1 MRNRFIFIFQSLLWF
16 SIDIYQPSRK
26 RIDIKKTEAFI
37 CSNYIRIAWGYSFQT
52 RIYCSEAP
60 NCFSEVVTKPQ
71 TRSIRAYF
79 HELMYVPLD
88 SSSLV
93 IDTEISAFPFYFLI
107 GKMRFLFI
115 AVEANRVARENEENK
130 SSRIDKQGEHWN
142 AYGAVKCKGS
152 CSGTTVAHRSQ
163 HKYGRCGMSESLEF
177 LDRIAH
183 KLQLTRVS
191 RYVYIQ
197 SCQNKHISLI
207 I

>member
-1 MRNRFIFIFQSLLWF
+1 
-16 SIDIYQPSRK
+16 
-26 RIDIKKTEAFI
+26 
-37 CSNYIRIAWGYSFQT
+37 
-52 RIYCSEAP
+52 
-60 NCFSEVVTKPQ
+60 
-71 TRSIRAYF
+71 
-79 HELMYVPLD
+79 MYVPLD

-115 AVEANRVARENEENK
+115 AIEANRVARENEKNK

-163 HKYGRCGMSESLEF
+163 HKYGRYGMSESMEF

-191 RYVYIQ
+191 RYVQHIQ